1 MTRKKFAITFDYQL
15 ENSSVT
21 LPLIA
26 VVELYQVKPY
36 YLVNGI
42 SVLNRPGGSV
52 LPDMKIRRLEG
63 KWVHRDSDK
72 ESTLSA
78 IAGAAIDEYERKMRT
93 TN

>member
-1 MTRKKFAITFDYQL
+1 MIKKKFAITFDYQL
-15 ENSSVT
+15 ENSSVI
-21 LPLIA
+21 LQLIA
-26 VVELYQVKPY
+26 VVELYHVKPY

-42 SVLNRPGGSV
+42 SVLNRPGGAV

-78 IAGAAIDEYERKMRT
+78 IAGAAIDEYESKIV
-93 TN
+93 